1 MHASKKIGRYFCIR
15 KLVIVEIHTKLKLRS
30 FYECRLIVIKI
41 NQIKNFKN
49 KNEHSVL
56 SKININ
62 SRNFE
67 CFFKIFFNFQFSE
80 KKILPSLGVLCY

>member
-1 MHASKKIGRYFCIR
+1 MHSSKKIGRYFCIR
-15 KLVIVEIHTKLKLRS
+15 KLVIVEFLTKINLRS

-41 NQIKNFKN
+41 NPIKNFKN

-67 CFFKIFFNFQFSE
+67 SFF
-80 KKILPSLGVLCY
+80 